1 MGAARSGALA
11 ALAFALAPATV
22 SAGAGSSLQLAVG
35 ALGGAGWS
43 VEGLRAGVGPAPGG
57 TRVEFRLAALRLAG
71 RGVVLRDLRILCPG
85 ARVDVDGI
93 DCADGSARVAMPG
106 VGRGPFAVRFRYRF
120 APRSLEVSIP
130 ALPLAAGRVRLRAG
144 WSGGRWNVEARA
156 PDLAVAKALELARR
170 LGWRSKGVSASG
182 RLGLRLTARVA
193 RDGRF
198 ALLRARVAVRG
209 LDFGEPSGRY
219 AAQGFSGVL
228 TGSGRRGGDGSWRGE
243 VGARL
248 RDGQLYVEPLY
259 LAVGPQRA
267 IAAASR
273 YRWQPGKRLELR
285 AVTLEDPGV
294 LRVRG
299 GLSVALHGAVGLRRL
314 HLVAAGVDLARAYP
328 VYFQPFLYGGA
339 LGALRLKGRLD
350 AELDYRGGALRRL
363 RATLNGVSVADRKGR
378 FGLEGAAGT
387 IGWTSGAE
395 PVDSDL
401 QWRSAALYRIPIGA
415 VRLHLRSRDSGLRLL
430 GRVRIPILD
439 GALKIDD
446 LRIRDPGA
454 ARMRWQFA
462 GLLTPVS
469 LRALTRRL
477 GWTPFAGKL
486 SGMIPRVRY
495 RDHRVTLD
503 GVLLVRVFGGDLT
516 VRDLVLRHP
525 FGVIPDLRADLR
537 VRNLDLGAL
546 TRTFPFGN
554 MQGRLDGY
562 IRGLRLEGWRPVAFD
577 ARFETP
583 AGDRSRHRISQQAV
597 KSLTRIGGGGIGGL
611 LSGTFLRLFHEFSYR
626 RIGVGCVLRGGVC
639 DMSGIGPAP
648 GGGYYLV
655 EGGGLPRISIVG
667 FVRRVDWDTLVDQVR
682 AVIAQGAAAH
692 K

>member
-1 MGAARSGALA
+1 MGGARSGALA
-11 ALAFALAPATV
+11 ALALALAPAAA
-22 SAGAGSSLQLAVG
+22 SAGAGPSLQLAVG
-35 ALGGAGWS
+35 AVGGAGWS
-43 VEGLRAGVGPAPGG
+43 VEGLRAGIEPVAGRA
-57 TRVEFRLAALRLAG
+57 RVELRVAALRLAG
-71 RGVVLRDLRILCPG
+71 RGIVLRHLRILCAG
-85 ARVDVDGI
+85 ARVDAGGI
-93 DCADGSARVAMPG
+93 DCTDGSARLVMPG
-106 VGRGPFAVRFRYRF
+106 VRRSPFAVRFHYRF
-120 APRSLEVSIP
+120 APRSLDLSIP
-130 ALPLAAGRVRLRAG
+130 ALPWDAGPVDLQAG
-144 WSGGRWNVEARA
+144 WSGGRWSAEARA
-156 PDLAVAKALELARR
+156 PDLAVAKVLELARR
-170 LGWRSKGVSASG
+170 LGWRAEGVSASG
-182 RLGLRLTARVA
+182 RAGLRVAARGT
-193 RDGRF
+193 RDGRYGF
-198 ALLRARVAVRG
+198 RARVAVRG

-228 TGSGRRGGDGSWRGE
+228 SGSGRRGGDGSWRGR
-243 VGARL
+243 VRVRL

-259 LAVGPQRA
+259 LAVDRRRT

-273 YRWQPGKRLELR
+273 YRWRPGERLELR
-285 AVTLEDPGV
+285 AITLEDPGV

-299 GLSVALHGAVGLRRL
+299 GLSVALHGAAGLRRL

-378 FGLEGAAGT
+378 FGLEDAGGT
-387 IGWTSGAE
+387 VGWTSGAQ

-415 VRLHLRSRDSGLRLL
+415 VRLRLRSRDSGLRLL
-430 GRVRIPILD
+430 GRARIPILD

-446 LRIRDPGA
+446 LRIRDPGT

-469 LRALTRRL
+469 LRALTRSL

-562 IRGLRLEGWRPVAFD
+562 IRGLRLENWRPVAFD

-626 RIGVGCVLRGGVC
+626 RIGIGCVLRGGVC

-667 FVRRVDWDTLVDQVR
+667 FVRRVDWGTLVDQVR